1 MTEKLNIVQSTTE
14 PDKRN
19 IWLKDNELKKFGA
32 KGWSTIGG
40 SNSSGG
46 DTDKQSII
54 IPVDMDTHEIIID
67 NKRFSYTTDNAYFKM
82 SVVSEE
88 LFDILCNRL
97 FGKTIN
103 VYISIVS
110 NNINMSTNILTSWLI
125 INNNDYNEHSIY
137 FDFISQSNIGYIN
150 IIK

>member
-54 IPVDMDTHEIIID
+54 ITVDIDTQEIIID
-67 NKRFSYTTDNAYFKM
+67 NKRFSYTTENSDLKM
-82 SVVSEE
+82 QATNEE
-88 LFDILCNRL
+88 LFNLLYNHL
-97 FGKTIN
+97 YGKIID
-103 VYISIVS
+103 VHISMIS
-110 NNINMSTNILTSWLI
+110 NQEGSVSTNILASWFI
-125 INNNDYNEHSIY
+125 IDDYIF
-137 FDFISQSNIGYIN
+137 FDFICQSDIGYIN
-150 IIK
+150 ITK